1 MLLQLDAGNTRI
13 KWRLY
18 NQTKVAAAGSDLRQA
33 LQEKPEWLASVQEVW
48 VSSVHTEQ
56 DTWIKSIFSIA
67 LFAQSQVSCAGLS
80 NSYEDVHKMG
90 VDRWLAML
98 AVWQRQP
105 NQSHIVIDAGTA
117 ITLDIIDEFGRHVG
131 GYICPGFN
139 LMKSS
144 LLSGT
149 KKVWAEDEW
158 QLGRA
163 PGNRTQLCVD
173 HGIQDMVACWLEH
186 HRALQPAAQIT
197 LTGGDGP
204 RLGSLLAEKVSHQTD
219 LVLDGLAVYFQHTK
233 ADK

>member
-1 MLLQLDAGNTRI
+1 MRLQLDAGNTRI
-13 KWRLY
+13 KWRVY
-18 NQTKVAAAGSDLRQA
+18 DQAKVVAAGSDLRQT
-33 LQEKPEWLASVQEVW
+33 LEDKPEWYLSLKEVW

-56 DTWIKSIFSIA
+56 DTWIKSIFPMA
-67 LFAQSQVSCAGLS
+67 FFAQSQVNCAGLS

-105 NQSHIVIDAGTA
+105 DQTHIVIDAGTA
-117 ITLDIIDEFGRHVG
+117 ITLDIIDGFGRHVG

-139 LMKSS
+139 LMKGS
-144 LLSGT
+144 LLNGT

-173 HGIQDMVACWLEH
+173 HGIQDMVACWLERH
-186 HRALQPAAQIT
+186 CTLQPDAKIT

-204 RLGSLLAEKVSHQTD
+204 RLSALLTKKISYQAD
-219 LVLDGLAVYFQHTK
+219 LVLDGLAVYFQYKK